1 MINRRTPS
9 MYRRTFLSAGAVAL
23 AAPAAFAQALPTQPV
38 RIIVG
43 FSAGGGTDAVARLL
57 AQKLAPMWNTTVVV
71 ENKAGAAGVIA
82 AEYVAKQPA
91 DGTTLL
97 MANFSSHA
105 VAPALYPKLGYT
117 VATDFTPLTL
127 VGVTPNVL
135 VCRPRADAKTLR
147 EVIALCKAMP
157 GQVSFGSAGQGSA
170 QHLALEMFK
179 LRAGVDALHVPYKG
193 SGPMLTDLLGG
204 QIDYSFETMS
214 SAIQQVRQGKLVA
227 IAQTSAKRSKQFADV
242 PTVAELG
249 FPGFQAATWYGMVGP
264 ARMPAAM
271 GARMSED
278 INKVLAMPDVAE
290 KLEGYSAEGG
300 GGSMQRFAEFMAE
313 EQVRWGK
320 VIKDAKV
327 KI

>member
-1 MINRRTPS
+1 MS

-23 AAPAAFAQALPTQPV
+23 VAPAAFAQALPTQPV
-38 RIIVG
+38 RIVVG

-57 AQKLAPMWNTTVVV
+57 AQKLAPLWNTTVVV

-135 VCRPRADAKTLR
+135 VCRPGAHARTLR
-147 EVIALCKAMP
+147 EVIALCKATP

-204 QIDYSFETMS
+204 QIDFSFETMS

-264 ARMPAAM
+264 ARLPAAM
-271 GARMSED
+271 AARMSED

-327 KI
+327 TI

>member
-1 MINRRTPS
+1 MS
-9 MYRRTFLSAGAVAL
+9 MYRRTFLSASAMAL
-23 AAPAAFAQALPTQPV
+23 SAPTSFAQSMQTQPV
-38 RIIVG
+38 RIVVG

-57 AQKLAPMWNTTVVV
+57 AQKLAHIWNATVVV
-71 ENKAGAAGVIA
+71 DNKPGAAGVIA
-82 AEYVAKQPA
+82 AEHVAKQPP

-105 VAPALYPKLGYT
+105 VAPALYPKLGYN

-127 VGVTPNVL
+127 VGITPNVL
-135 VCRPRADAKTLR
+135 VCRPGARAKTLQD
-147 EVIALCKAMP
+147 VIALCKARP

-204 QIDYSFETMS
+204 QIDFSFETMS

-227 IAQTSAKRSKQFADV
+227 IAQTSEKRSKQFADV

-249 FPGFQAATWYGMVGP
+249 FPGFKAATWYGMVGP
-264 ARMPAAM
+264 ARLPAAM
-271 GARMSED
+271 AARLNED
-278 INKVLAMPDVAE
+278 INKVLAMPDVVE

-300 GGSMQRFAEFMAE
+300 GGSMQRFSEFIAD

-320 VIKDAKV
+320 VISDAKV

>member
-1 MINRRTPS
+1 MT
-9 MYRRTFLSAGAVAL
+9 MQRRTFLSAGAVAL
-23 AAPAAFAQALPTQPV
+23 ATPHAFAQALPTQPV
-38 RIIVG
+38 KIVVG
-43 FSAGGGTDAVARLL
+43 FSPGGGTDAVARLL

-117 VATDFTPLTL
+117 VASDFTPLTL
-127 VGVTPNVL
+127 VGITPNVL
-135 VCRPRADAKTLR
+135 VTRPGSPAKTLQD
-147 EVIALCKAMP
+147 VIAMCKARP

-204 QIDYSFETMS
+204 QIDFSFETMS

-227 IAQTSAKRSKQFADV
+227 IAQTSPKRSKQFADV

-264 ARMPAAM
+264 GRLPAAM
-271 GARMSED
+271 AARMSED
-278 INKVLAMPDVAE
+278 IAKVLAMPDVAE
-290 KLEGYSAEGG
+290 KLEGLSAEGG

-327 KI
+327 TL

>member
-1 MINRRTPS
+1 MT
-9 MYRRTFLSAGAVAL
+9 MQRRTFLSAGAAAL
-23 AAPAAFAQALPTQPV
+23 AVPGAFAQTLPTQSV
-38 RIIVG
+38 KIVVG
-43 FSAGGGTDAVARLL
+43 FPPGGGTDAVSRLL
-57 AQKLAPMWNTTVVV
+57 AQKLAVLWSVPVVV
-71 ENKAGAAGVIA
+71 DNKAGAAGVIA

-135 VCRPRADAKTLR
+135 ITRPDSPARTLS
-147 EVIALCKAMP
+147 EVIARCRAKP
-157 GQVSFGSAGQGSA
+157 GAISFGSAGQGSA

-179 LRAGVDALHVPYKG
+179 LRAGITAMHVPYKG
-193 SGPMLTDLLGG
+193 SGPMLTDLIGG

-214 SAIQQVRQGKLVA
+214 SAVQQVRQGKLVA

-242 PTVAELG
+242 PTVAEQG
-249 FPGFQAATWYGMVGP
+249 FPGFQAATWYGLVGP
-264 ARMPAAM
+264 ARMPAGMA
-271 GARMSED
+271 ARMNAD
-278 INKVLAMPDVAE
+278 INKVLAMPDIAE

-300 GGSMQRFAEFMAE
+300 GGSMQHFADFMAD
-313 EQVRWGK
+313 EQVRWAK

-327 KI
+327 TM

>member
-1 MINRRTPS
+1 MA
-9 MYRRTFLSAGAVAL
+9 MQRRTFLSSSAVAL
-23 AAPAAFAQALPTQPV
+23 AAPGAFAQALPTAPV
-38 RIIVG
+38 KIVVG
-43 FSAGGGTDAVARLL
+43 FSPGGGTDAVARLL
-57 AQKLAPMWNTTVVV
+57 AQKLTALWNVPVVV
-71 ENKAGAAGVIA
+71 DNKPGAAGVIA

-105 VAPALYPKLGYT
+105 VAPALYPKLGYS
-117 VATDFTPLTL
+117 VASDFTPLTL
-127 VGVTPNVL
+127 VGITPNVL
-135 VCRPRADAKTLR
+135 VSRPEAPAKTLKD
-147 EVIALCKAMP
+147 VIALCKAKP

-179 LRAGVDALHVPYKG
+179 LRAGIDAVHVPYKG
-193 SGPMLTDLLGG
+193 SGPLLNDLLGG

-214 SAIQQVRQGKLVA
+214 SAIQQVRAGRLLA

-242 PTVAELG
+242 PTIAELG

-271 GARMSED
+271 AARMNGD
-278 INKVLAMPDVAE
+278 IDKVLALPDVAE

-300 GGSMQRFAEFMAE
+300 GGSTQRFAAFMAE
-313 EQVRWGK
+313 EQVRWAK

-327 KI
+327 TL